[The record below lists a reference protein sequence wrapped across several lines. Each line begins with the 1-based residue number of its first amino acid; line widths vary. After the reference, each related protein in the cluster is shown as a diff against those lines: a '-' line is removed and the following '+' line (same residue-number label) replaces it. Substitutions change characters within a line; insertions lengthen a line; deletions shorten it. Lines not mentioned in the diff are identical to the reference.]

1 MTSVLKNVPWIVDSK
16 ASDHLTQESKLFN
29 SYIPCSGKQKVLV
42 ENGSNILVHG
52 KESVA
57 INKDITLDFVLHV
70 LEM

>member
-1 MTSVLKNVPWIVDSK
+1 MFLGLLTPKQVIIWLKSQNS
-16 ASDHLTQESKLFN
+16 FN